1 MKITIDFEHALV
13 PYGDI
18 EFGDACVSDG
28 LVYVRIPCLQKDGS
42 CNSYNAVMLGE
53 GLVVLNVNT
62 KVKKVTEIV
71 VR

>member
-1 MKITIDFEHALV
+1 VAKSPKFENVLTRALDFYLTAV
-13 PYGDI
+13 I
-18 EFGDACVSDG
+18 
-28 LVYVRIPCLQKDGS
+28 
-42 CNSYNAVMLGE
+42 NNNAGMLGE